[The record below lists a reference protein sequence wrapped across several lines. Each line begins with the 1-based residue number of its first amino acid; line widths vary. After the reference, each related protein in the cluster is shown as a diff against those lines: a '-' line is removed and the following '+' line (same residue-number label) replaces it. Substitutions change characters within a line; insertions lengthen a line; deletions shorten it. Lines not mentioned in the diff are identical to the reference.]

1 MRYDIVL
8 RIPHDDAGRT
18 PRGWEVAV
26 MAASRGGKELARRK
40 AALERAASRMA
51 EEWREAEEAEAQR
64 RRADAEFDELV
75 ADFELAR
82 EDEAA
87 VVVAE
92 VEQGVRQVK
101 ERGQARI
108 DGARRVVAAMYGM
121 TFSSLT
127 SEVIAV

>member
-1 MRYDIVL
+1 
-8 RIPHDDAGRT
+8 
-18 PRGWEVAV
+18 